1 MYICNLVFLITKG
14 EVSLPQGKVSL
25 PQGKEIHR
33 VAWLTRMYGTGDKGK
48 GRRWWAL
55 GSGQQGAN
63 GVIITSQQITSLGS
77 CREVSLST
85 VSTLLAY

>member
-14 EVSLPQGKVSL
+14 EVSL

-55 GSGQQGAN
+55 GSGQQVAN

-77 CREVSLST
+77 CREVSLSINT
-85 VSTLLAY
+85 ASLLEI